1 MLIVKLWYNGMGSRE
16 MKKIRAYP
24 FFSMFL
30 LLGFAFSC
38 PGHACTIW
46 AATGASVKD
55 EGSIIAKNRDNLP
68 HLYTV
73 LKAVFP
79 AKGFGFFGIFDIE
92 ADGYVT
98 AGINEKGL
106 VVVNAS
112 ANSVPAKKR
121 HVATE
126 DLTERL
132 LTSFGSVKDLLAG
145 KDLFRKSH
153 PAIYIVGDA
162 LSIASIEVA
171 PGGKIS
177 LTTKEKGV
185 LAFTNHY
192 TDSKLLRA
200 NERLSRSSFMR
211 LNRINQLMAGK
222 TSPFVLSDFIQ
233 FSNDRN
239 GGSDGALWREGI
251 FNGSIRTLA
260 GWIVHVIPEGTQE
273 LYVKLVNPG
282 EPEVISRLSLD
293 NLFWEQ
299 QKGLAVASAEG
310 VKRGNTGIEKVHDDS
325 KDSVNEH

>member
-1 MLIVKLWYNGMGSRE
+1 
-16 MKKIRAYP
+16 MKKIRAYL
-24 FFSMFL
+24 FFPMFL
-30 LLGFAFSC
+30 LFGFAYAC
-38 PGHACTIW
+38 PVYACTIW

-79 AKGFGFFGIFDIE
+79 AKGFAFFGIFDIE

-132 LTSFGSVKDLLAG
+132 LTSFGSAKDLLAG

-177 LTTKEKGV
+177 VTTKERGV

-211 LNRINQLMAGK
+211 LNRINQLVTGQTA
-222 TSPFVLSDFIQ
+222 PFTLTDFIH
-233 FSNDRN
+233 FSNDKN
-239 GGSDGALWREGI
+239 GGADGALWREGA

-260 GWIVHVIPEGTQE
+260 GWIVHVRPEGTPE

-299 QKGLAVASAEG
+299 QKGLAVANAGG
-310 VKRGNTGIEKVHDDS
+310 VKRGNTGIEKVYGDS
-325 KDSVNEH
+325 KDPVNRH